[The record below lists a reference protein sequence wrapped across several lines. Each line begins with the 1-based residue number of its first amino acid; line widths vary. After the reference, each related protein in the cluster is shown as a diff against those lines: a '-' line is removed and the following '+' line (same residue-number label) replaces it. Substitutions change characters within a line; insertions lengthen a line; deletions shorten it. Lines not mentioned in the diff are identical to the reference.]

1 MLGEGG
7 QADGCT
13 SGFPSIERMERVI
26 DNQIAG
32 AVWNQSAIFP
42 GTSFNCTGIIQNLT
56 FGANLLNGTI
66 FPEFQLW
73 NPRGNNNSYDFVK
86 RITFNE
92 SNQIL
97 PFIYQLNGTS
107 ILFEE
112 GDVLGFYQPSR
123 DDSRSRIQLA
133 VRMPQPV
140 QTMYTRDGN
149 LNTDFNASGNSLP
162 RNPMVS
168 VVTGETVIAPPLM
181 RLITY
186 ILNSDPPNCAS
197 GFMSL
202 ETLETLV
209 GQGDTGRLVN
219 RDIRQQI
226 TPDINFTCDGVITK
240 WIVGGLWVD
249 NSAPIPGPE
258 LQLWR
263 KTTSNTYTKIN
274 GTFVTSSVNSD
285 NGIFS
290 SSSFSPI
297 PFQAGD
303 ILGIFVPRLGSTR
316 LKLRFEIFHGPLN
329 YYTVISPSTASTSP
343 HTEFQLSGFSSSEVY
358 RPLVSV
364 EICELTHSYM
374 HNMV

>member
-13 SGFPSIERMERVI
+13 NGFPSIERMERVI
-26 DNQIAG
+26 HNQIAG

-42 GTSFNCTGIIQNLT
+42 GTSFKCTGIIRYLT
-56 FGANLLNGTI
+56 FGTNILSGAI

-73 NPRGNNNSYDFVK
+73 RSEGNSNNYDFVK
-86 RITFNE
+86 RIIFNE
-92 SNQIL
+92 RNRIL
-97 PFIYQLNGTS
+97 SQTYQLNDLS
-107 ILFEE
+107 IPFEE
-112 GDVLGFYQPSR
+112 GDVLGFYQPSK
-123 DDSRSRIQLA
+123 DDSRSRIHLA
-133 VRMPQPV
+133 VHMPQPV

-149 LNTDFNASGNSLP
+149 LSTDFIASGNSLL

-168 VVTGETVIAPPLM
+168 VVTGESVITPPVM
-181 RLITY
+181 RLLTY
-186 ILNSDPPNCAS
+186 ILHSNPSNCAS

-209 GQGDTGRLVN
+209 GQGDIGRLVN
-219 RDIRQQI
+219 RDTRQQI
-226 TPDINFTCDGVITK
+226 TLDINFTCNGVITK
-240 WIVGGLWVD
+240 WIVGGFWVD
-249 NSAPIPGPE
+249 NSALIPGPE

-285 NGIFS
+285 NWIFN

-303 ILGIFVPRLGSTR
+303 VLGIFVPRLGSTR
-316 LKLRFEIFHGPLN
+316 LRLRFELSRGPLN
-329 YYTVISPSTASTSP
+329 YIQSLV
-343 HTEFQLSGFSSSEVY
+343 HQLQVYLLIQSFSSLAFLPRKYIV
-358 RPLVSV
+358 
-364 EICELTHSYM
+364 I
-374 HNMV
+374 